1 MARMLRK
8 NLIICFVWLAL
19 SACPGLSI
27 NVRAET
33 NAFPLYPCIEINV
46 SFWKSIYAHYSNNQ
60 GVIHD
65 KKNLNIIYGVI
76 ELEDPDLPGGRK
88 INRERIKKAKKKY
101 KTILK
106 KLTHNPIPFGPE
118 EQQVAD
124 LFGPEARRA
133 DYKKA
138 IKNLRC
144 QVGQKD
150 RFREGVIRSGAYL
163 EEIRR
168 IFRNYGL
175 PEDLAYLPH
184 VESSFNPKAY
194 SKFGAAG
201 IWQFTRS
208 TGKRYMKVGYTV
220 DERRDPVLSSQAA
233 AKLLK
238 KNYDKF
244 LNWPMTIT
252 AYNYGTNGM
261 LRAQRA
267 KGSYEAI
274 FKDYK
279 KGLFKFAS
287 RNFYSEFLAAREVA
301 KNYRQYF
308 GELQLDVPWESIEVT
323 LDGYASLPK
332 LARYLEVDLQILRK
346 INPALR
352 NPVFSGQKL
361 VPKGYRLRLPDIQDR
376 DWVSLIAELAPE
388 IFRHYQKHS
397 RFYTVRKGDTA
408 SEIAKIHGIN
418 LKDLIAANNLDA
430 RATIYVNQNLRI
442 PLPGEETPKAAAP
455 RLPDV
460 ADKQKSDTQTLVSMV
475 KNSSIEANDGLLDVN
490 WQPADRQQVITSPQ
504 LRQRK
509 KKPESGSAPLLAK
522 LESIPEQNNEMAAP
536 SQHEPAKEIYRRDTA
551 SNPESLK
558 SHVTEKQFVA
568 ESQKNRPG
576 GQLAALN
583 PSPDLAS
590 QKSKIIEQQ
599 APAVS
604 SHLQTRDIKGP
615 QKASAVKDSWIA
627 GYQPHETAINPLII
641 IGNLAVERVRH
652 QSGMPV
658 GIIRVE
664 VEETLGHYAE
674 WLKVTTN
681 EIRQLNGLRYGRMIR
696 IDQPLKIPL
705 HRVTKEEFE
714 ENRFEYHKEL
724 AEDFFATYRVE
735 SVQTYSVK
743 KGDNIW
749 TLARE
754 EFEVPMWLF
763 RRYNIDADFYTLM
776 PSQKLLVPI
785 VEKII

>member
-1 MARMLRK
+1 MSAMARMLRK
-8 NLIICFVWLAL
+8 NLIIFFVWLAL

-27 NVRAET
+27 KVRAET
-33 NAFPLYPCIEINV
+33 NPFPLYPCIEPNV

-65 KKNLNIIYGVI
+65 KENLNIIYGVI

-101 KTILK
+101 KVILK
-106 KLTHNPIPFGPE
+106 KLAHYPLPSGPE

-124 LFGPEARRA
+124 LFRPEAKRA
-133 DYKKA
+133 DFKKA

-144 QVGQKD
+144 QVGQKN

-163 EEIRR
+163 EKIRR

-238 KNYDKF
+238 KNYAKF
-244 LNWPMTIT
+244 LNWPMTLT

-308 GELQLDVPWESIEVT
+308 GELQLDVPLESIEVT
-323 LDGYASLPK
+323 LDSYASLPK
-332 LARYLEVDLQILRK
+332 LASYLEVDLQILRK

-361 VPKGYRLRLPDIQDR
+361 VPEGYRLRLPVIQDR
-376 DWVSLIAELAPE
+376 DWESLIAELAPE

-418 LKDLIAANNLDA
+418 LRDLIAANNLDA

-442 PLPGEETPKAAAP
+442 PLPGEKAPKAAATQ
-455 RLPDV
+455 LPDV
-460 ADKQKSDTQTLVSMV
+460 ADKQQSDSQTLVSMV
-475 KNSSIEANDGLLDVN
+475 KNSSIGANDEPLNVN
-490 WQPADRQQVITSPQ
+490 WQSADRQQVITSPQ
-504 LRQRK
+504 LRQLK
-509 KKPESGSAPLLAK
+509 KKPESESAPLLAK
-522 LESIPEQNNEMAAP
+522 PESIPEQNNEMAAP
-536 SQHEPAKEIYRRDTA
+536 S
-551 SNPESLK
+551 
-558 SHVTEKQFVA
+558 
-568 ESQKNRPG
+568 
-576 GQLAALN
+576 
-583 PSPDLAS
+583 
-590 QKSKIIEQQ
+590 
-599 APAVS
+599 
-604 SHLQTRDIKGP
+604 HLQTRDKKPP
-615 QKASAVKDSWIA
+615 QRAPTVTDSWIA
-627 GYQPHETAINPLII
+627 RYDLHETSINPLTI
-641 IGNLAVERVRH
+641 IGNLAVESV
-652 QSGMPV
+652 QYQNGMPV

-674 WLKVTTN
+674 WLKITTN

-705 HRVTKEEFE
+705 HRVTIEEFE

-735 SVQTYSVK
+735 SVRTYSVK

-749 TLARE
+749 TLSRE
-754 EFEVPMWLF
+754 EFEVPMWLI
-763 RRYNIDADFYTLM
+763 RRYNIEVDFYTLM
-776 PSQKLLVPI
+776 PSQKLLVPV
-785 VEKII
+785 VEKIS